1 MERKRI
7 DENKTKNLRTPAGAA
22 VMQHSVTEAIQK
34 AFFKEWARV
43 GFSVL
48 SIESVAKQAG
58 VGKASIYRRWPSKL
72 AMAKDLV
79 TQIGIDLILVP
90 DTGSLKGD
98 IFELLRQ
105 LRRILRHPLI
115 SRILPDLHAEM
126 ARSSELAQLIRTD
139 LQIKRRTSGEAIL
152 RRAIERKELT
162 EELDINM
169 ALDMLG
175 SMIYWRMIITKLP
188 ADSAYL
194 DKLANFI
201 TDSLLLSPSVKS

>member
-7 DENKTKNLRTPAGAA
+7 DEKKSNNLRTPAGAA
-22 VMQHSVTEAIQK
+22 VMQQSVTEAIQQ

-43 GFSVL
+43 GFSAL

-58 VGKASIYRRWPSKL
+58 VGKAAIYRRWPSKL

-79 TQIGIDLILVP
+79 TQIGLDLILVP

-98 IFELLRQ
+98 IRKLLGQ
-105 LRRILRHPLI
+105 LRKILRHPLI

-139 LQIKRRTSGEAIL
+139 LQIKRRASGEVIL
-152 RRAIERKELT
+152 RRAIVRKELT
-162 EELDINM
+162 DELDINI

-188 ADSAYL
+188 ADNTYL
-194 DKLANFI
+194 DKLTSLIANALMF
-201 TDSLLLSPSVKS
+201 SSGAKS

>member
-7 DENKTKNLRTPAGAA
+7 DENKAKNLRTPAGAA

-48 SIESVAKQAG
+48 SIESVAKLAG

-79 TQIGIDLILVP
+79 TQIGLDLILVP

-98 IFELLRQ
+98 IFELLSQ

-139 LQIKRRTSGEAIL
+139 LQIKRRASGETIL

-188 ADSAYL
+188 ADNAYL
-194 DKLANFI
+194 DKLTNFI
-201 TDSLLLSPSVKS
+201 TDSLLLSSSTKS